1 MTDWK
6 TPEANQNLPPSIK
19 AIIDSL
25 EKLKQ
30 VSQAQIEVL
39 LREQDRAR
47 QELKKHGQS

>member
-6 TPEANQNLPPSIK
+6 TPGSTQNLPPSIK
-19 AIIDSL
+19 SIIDSL